1 MTTATPLM
9 FGADVAK
16 DEIWVACHPRNGAPV
31 RLRNESGA
39 LGAWLATLPRGSRLA
54 MESTGI
60 YHRRLASLAQAA
72 GMRVYVLNPRD
83 VYHYARG
90 VGARAKTDRVDA
102 ALIARYLAREHEH
115 LHPFVPARASH
126 ERLATLLT
134 QRAAVVR
141 ARMALA
147 MSLRTLEGLGEAGTT
162 AFAALDRL
170 REALDAELERVV
182 HTEAALAA
190 LYARLRR
197 ISGVGPLVAALLAML
212 LSRVPFACSDALVA
226 YVGLDPR
233 ANQSGHHDGRRH
245 LSKRGHP
252 EWRRLLVVAAMSAAR
267 TRAWAGYVERQRAK
281 GLPATAVHVIL
292 ARKLLRVAYAIAK
305 SGQDFDAQRLAVA

>member
-1 MTTATPLM
+1 MTTSTTLIL
-9 FGADVAK
+9 GADVAK
-16 DEIWVACHPRNGAPV
+16 DEIWVACHPVNGTSM
-31 RLRNESGA
+31 RLRNESA
-39 LGAWLATLPRGSRLA
+39 TLSAWLATVPRGSLLGLEA
-54 MESTGI
+54 TGT
-60 YHRRLASLAQAA
+60 YHRLLATLAQAA

-83 VYHYARG
+83 VYYYARG
-90 VGARAKTDRVDA
+90 VGTRAKTDRGDA

-115 LHPFVPARASH
+115 LHPFVPASAGN
-126 ERLATLLT
+126 ERLAALLER
-134 QRAAVVR
+134 RAAVVR

-147 MSLRTLEGLGEAGTT
+147 MSLATLEGIGEAST
-162 AFAALDRL
+162 AALTALDRL
-170 REALDAELERVV
+170 RDALDAEFKRVV
-182 HTEAALAA
+182 YTEAVLAA

-212 LSRVPFACSDALVA
+212 LSRVPFVSSDALVA

-233 ANQSGHHDGRRH
+233 ADQSGHHEGRRR

-252 EWRRLLVVAAMSAAR
+252 EWRRLLVVAAMSATR
-267 TRAWAGYVERQRAK
+267 TRVWAGYVERQRAK

-305 SGQDFDAQRLAVA
+305 SGQDFDPQRLAVA